1 MSVELFIAKRIYSRA
16 GKKTGSEQIPPAI
29 RIATWGVA
37 LGMAIMILSVSIVIG
52 FKKEISGKVIGFGSH
67 IQITGSPYQNS
78 YETSPIALSPALDT
92 LLAQFP
98 QIDNY
103 TLFATKPGIL
113 KTDTDFLGIT
123 LKGITAEYPTQFLE
137 EHLTN
142 GRMPQLA
149 GESARN
155 EILISRYIAD
165 KLHLNVGDA
174 IYCYFVEEN
183 IRARKFTVS
192 GIYQTNLTEYDQI
205 FIFGDVRHIQR
216 LNRWAADQYSG
227 IEIRLKDIDAIQ
239 SVNDQLY
246 TALLLLKDHYN
257 NPYFAHTIRELNPQL
272 FNWLDLLDMNVWVIL
287 ILLSLV
293 SGFTMISGLLVIIL
307 EHTRMIGVLK
317 TLGAG
322 NISVRKI
329 FLYVAAFLVGRG
341 MLWGNICGI
350 SLCLVQYYFQII
362 KLDPEVY
369 YIPAV
374 PITFH
379 IGYLILLNIAA
390 FLVSIF
396 MLIAPSYII
405 SRIRPA
411 RTVKFE

>member
-1 MSVELFIAKRIYSRA
+1 M
-16 GKKTGSEQIPPAI
+16 
-29 RIATWGVA
+29 
-37 LGMAIMILSVSIVIG
+37 
-52 FKKEISGKVIGFGSH
+52 
-67 IQITGSPYQNS
+67 
-78 YETSPIALSPALDT
+78 
-92 LLAQFP
+92 
-98 QIDNY
+98 
-103 TLFATKPGIL
+103 
-113 KTDTDFLGIT
+113 
-123 LKGITAEYPTQFLE
+123 
-137 EHLTN
+137 
-142 GRMPQLA
+142 
-149 GESARN
+149 
-155 EILISRYIAD
+155 
-165 KLHLNVGDA
+165 
-174 IYCYFVEEN
+174 
-183 IRARKFTVS
+183 
-192 GIYQTNLTEYDQI
+192 
-205 FIFGDVRHIQR
+205 
-216 LNRWAADQYSG
+216 
-227 IEIRLKDIDAIQ
+227 KDIDAIQ

-246 TALLLLKDHYN
+246 TALFLLKDHYN

-390 FLVSIF
+390 FLVSFHVFVRQGLLNSNRKPVSYYIF
-396 MLIAPSYII
+396 DYH
-405 SRIRPA
+405 
-411 RTVKFE
+411 